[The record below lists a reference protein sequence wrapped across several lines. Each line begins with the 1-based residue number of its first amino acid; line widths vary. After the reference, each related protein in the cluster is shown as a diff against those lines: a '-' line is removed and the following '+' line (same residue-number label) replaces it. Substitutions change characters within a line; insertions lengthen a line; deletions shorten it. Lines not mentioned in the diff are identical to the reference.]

1 MWFIGV
7 EVEQEKSAPPP
18 KKNSGSALG
27 LIETADFIRGSGVNG
42 GSVALSSAP
51 SGTSNTCPRTED
63 NNSISSGCS
72 GSHRA
77 VPYIAPSVSKLGV
90 VYSGCMSKSA

>member
-27 LIETADFIRGSGVNG
+27 LSETADFIRGSGVNG
-42 GSVALSSAP
+42 GPVALSSVP
-51 SGTSNTCPRTED
+51 SSTSNTCPRTED
-63 NNSISSGCS
+63 NTSISSGSS

-77 VPYIAPSVSKLGV
+77 VPNSAPSVSKLGLNR
-90 VYSGCMSKSA
+90 